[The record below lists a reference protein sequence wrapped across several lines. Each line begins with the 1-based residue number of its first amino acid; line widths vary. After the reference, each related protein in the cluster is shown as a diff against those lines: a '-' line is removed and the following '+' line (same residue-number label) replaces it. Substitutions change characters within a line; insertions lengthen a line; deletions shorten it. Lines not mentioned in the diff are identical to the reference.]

1 MVISDDQKIADIF
14 IEYFDVIV
22 PKLGLAIPKN
32 AIFAINGFEE
42 LKALYKYQRC
52 PSILALKEKY
62 KDQLSL
68 SNLQSE
74 LKNLDSNIPTKV
86 LKDNMDTSSPFLLN
100 YFNDIINSSSFQNH
114 LKSANTTAVHKKT
127 HVMIYPPVSVLSNIS
142 EVFENIFNQQI
153 SAHFENI
160 FSKQKFGFR

>member
-1 MVISDDQKIADIF
+1 MENCEEFLLRQVKEVENNMVISDDQKIADVF

-86 LKDNMDTSSPFLLN
+86 LKENMDTSSPFLLN
-100 YFNDIINSSSFQNH
+100 YFNDIINSSSFQVTS
-114 LKSANTTAVHKKT
+114 LWVTS
-127 HVMIYPPVSVLSNIS
+127 Y
-142 EVFENIFNQQI
+142 F
-153 SAHFENI
+153 
-160 FSKQKFGFR
+160 

>member
-22 PKLGLAIPKN
+22 PKLGLAIPKD
-32 AIFAINGFEE
+32 AIFAITGFEE
-42 LKALYKYQRC
+42 LKALYKYQRR

-86 LKDNMDTSSPFLLN
+86 LKENMDSML
-100 YFNDIINSSSFQNH
+100 Q
-114 LKSANTTAVHKKT
+114 
-127 HVMIYPPVSVLSNIS
+127 SN
-142 EVFENIFNQQI
+142 
-153 SAHFENI
+153 APY
-160 FSKQKFGFR
+160 R

>member
-1 MVISDDQKIADIF
+1 MENCEEFLLRQVKEVENNMVISDDQKIADIF

-68 SNLQSE
+68 YNLQSE

-86 LKDNMDTSSPFLLN
+86 LKENMDTSSPFLLN
-100 YFNDIINSSSFQNH
+100 YFNDIINSSSFQVTSLRVTSYFLH
-114 LKSANTTAVHKKT
+114 TSYELVFIARVKS
-127 HVMIYPPVSVLSNIS
+127 
-142 EVFENIFNQQI
+142 
-153 SAHFENI
+153 
-160 FSKQKFGFR
+160 

>member
-1 MVISDDQKIADIF
+1 MENCEEFLLRQVKEVENNMVISDDQKIADIF

-86 LKDNMDTSSPFLLN
+86 LKENMDTSSSFLLN
-100 YFNDIINSSSFQNH
+100 YFNDIINSSSFQVTSLRVTSYFLH
-114 LKSANTTAVHKKT
+114 TSYELVFIARVKS
-127 HVMIYPPVSVLSNIS
+127 
-142 EVFENIFNQQI
+142 
-153 SAHFENI
+153 
-160 FSKQKFGFR
+160 